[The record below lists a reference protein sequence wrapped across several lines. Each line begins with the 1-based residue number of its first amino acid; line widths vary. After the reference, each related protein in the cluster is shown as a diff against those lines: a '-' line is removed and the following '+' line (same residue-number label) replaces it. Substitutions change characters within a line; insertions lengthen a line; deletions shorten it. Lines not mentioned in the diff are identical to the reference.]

1 MAPTLWIIHNLSLLC
16 FFFLPLTFCSLLSIN
31 NLLPNFHPLKYTSF
45 FKAHLKCHYLHEKAD
60 HIIYHLNWDTF
71 KGQGSSQKDKSVNWV
86 VPGKLGP
93 LRVIHELLPGFSIHD
108 SLSLLLNLFLPL
120 IGHISFLLIFWV
132 QITVNAVLNL

>member
-1 MAPTLWIIHNLSLLC
+1 M
-16 FFFLPLTFCSLLSIN
+16 
-31 NLLPNFHPLKYTSF
+31 
-45 FKAHLKCHYLHEKAD
+45 
-60 HIIYHLNWDTF
+60 
-71 KGQGSSQKDKSVNWV
+71 NWV

-120 IGHISFLLIFWV
+120 IGHISFLLVFWV